1 MLFATVL
8 SNYFDAHLEVTMQ
21 NIGYYSPRTIGQV
34 FSCFEKTAGTG
45 RIIAGGTDL
54 MIFYANAPQLRKDLI
69 DISAIHEMLTIA
81 EEDGYIVIGAAVTHS
96 RVAQSA
102 LIKEYAP
109 LLAHACGEVGSKQ
122 IRNVATV
129 GGNIVTALPAAD
141 SAVTLTALDAE
152 CEVYT
157 DANSS
162 SWIPILELY
171 KGVGSSHVATN
182 HLLTRIRF
190 TADKNRKS
198 AYQRM
203 SIRKA
208 LSLPML
214 NVGAALTINNNVIE
228 KARVVIAPAG
238 NAPLRA
244 SCVEKALEGKAPSEA
259 LFKEV
264 SCQCLEGCAMRSSA
278 VRGSKEYREKVM
290 PVFVYRALCEAVK

>member
-1 MLFATVL
+1 
-8 SNYFDAHLEVTMQ
+8 MQ
-21 NIGYYSPRTIGQV
+21 NIGYYSPKTIPQV

-69 DISAIHEMLTIA
+69 DVSSISEMNGIS
-81 EEDGYIVIGAAVTHS
+81 EENGYIVIGAATTHAQ
-96 RVAQSA
+96 VAQSSI
-102 LIKEYAP
+102 IKEYAP

-122 IRNVATV
+122 IRNVATI

-157 DANSS
+157 DANTC
-162 SWIPILELY
+162 SWVPILELY

-182 HLLTRIRF
+182 HLLSRVRF

-214 NVGAALTINNNVIE
+214 NVGAALIINNNVIE

-238 NAPLRA
+238 NSPLRA
-244 SCVEKALEGKAPSEA
+244 SAVESFLVGKAPSEA
-259 LFKEV
+259 LFKEA
-264 SCQCLEGCAMRSSA
+264 SAQCLEGCAMRSSA
-278 VRGSKEYREKVM
+278 VRGSKEYRQKVM

>member
-1 MLFATVL
+1 
-8 SNYFDAHLEVTMQ
+8 MQ
-21 NIGYYSPRTIGQV
+21 NIEYYSPRSISQV

-69 DISAIHEMLTIA
+69 DVSSIHDMLGIS
-81 EEDGYIVIGAAVTHS
+81 EENGYIVIGAAVTHA

-102 LIKEYAP
+102 LVKEYAP

-122 IRNVATV
+122 IRNVGTI

-141 SAVTLTALDAE
+141 SAVTLVALDAE

-157 DANSS
+157 DANTS
-162 SWIPILELY
+162 SWVPILELY
-171 KGVGSSHVATN
+171 KGVGKSSVATN
-182 HLLTRIRF
+182 HLLTRVRF

-214 NVGAALTINNNVIE
+214 NVGVALTMNNNVIE

-238 NAPLRA
+238 DSPLRA
-244 SCVEKALEGKAPSEA
+244 SAVENMLTGKTVSDG
-259 LFKEV
+259 LFKEAAAL
-264 SCQCLEGCAMRSSA
+264 CLDGCNMRSSA

-290 PVFVYRALCEAVK
+290 PVFVYRALRDAVK